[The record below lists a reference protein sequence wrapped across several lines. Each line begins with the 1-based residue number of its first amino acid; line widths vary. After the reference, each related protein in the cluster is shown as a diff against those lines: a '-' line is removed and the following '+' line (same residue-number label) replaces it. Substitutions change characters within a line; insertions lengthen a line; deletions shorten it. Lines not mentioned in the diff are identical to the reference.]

1 MGGLGGWLASV
12 ATTANPGV
20 AEQFREHIDPAWV
33 DEALKATGTATVRHR
48 RLPAPRVVWLIIA
61 MALFR
66 NRPITEVA
74 DKLDLALPGRRGPTA
89 SSSAIAQARA
99 RLGEE
104 PMEWLFGR
112 TAQAWAH
119 DSADRHRWR
128 GLALYGVDGTTLRVP
143 DSEDNRT
150 EFGLASGGHRG
161 NSGFPLV
168 RLVALM
174 VLRSHLLAAVRFGAY
189 AKGEHAYATDL
200 WPGVPDDSLTIVDR
214 GFVAAGV
221 LVPLHRDGTNRHW
234 LTRAKKNLRWRTVE
248 RLGRHDELVEMK
260 VSAQARKQDPTLPKT
275 WIARAIRYHRRGYRP
290 QVLLTSLL
298 DPVAYPAGEIVGL
311 YHERWE
317 LELGYDEIKTE
328 MLEREETLR
337 SRSPSAVRQEIWG
350 VLIAYNL
357 VRLEMEG
364 VADEAHVE
372 PTRISFVVALRLI
385 CDEWSWCAIA
395 APGAIPRHL
404 EDLRASLARFILP
417 PRRSQRSYPRAVKIK
432 MSNYAKKRRP
442 DQTTTKTEVAK

>member
-1 MGGLGGWLASV
+1 
-12 ATTANPGV
+12 
-20 AEQFREHIDPAWV
+20 
-33 DEALKATGTATVRHR
+33 
-48 RLPAPRVVWLIIA
+48 
-61 MALFR
+61 
-66 NRPITEVA
+66 
-74 DKLDLALPGRRGPTA
+74 
-89 SSSAIAQARA
+89 
-99 RLGEE
+99 
-104 PMEWLFGR
+104 MEWLFGR

-298 DPVAYPAGEIVGL
+298 NPVAYPAGEIVGL

>member
-1 MGGLGGWLASV
+1 MRLSESLTSV
-12 ATTANPGV
+12 AASANPGG
-20 AEQFREHIDPAWV
+20 AEEFRQHIDPTWV
-33 DEALKATGTATVRHR
+33 EEALKATGTATIRHR
-48 RLPAPRVVWLIIA
+48 RLPAPRVAWLVIA

-89 SSSAIAQARA
+89 SSIAITQARA

-143 DSEDNRT
+143 DSEENRT
-150 EFGLASGGHRG
+150 EFGVASGGHRG
-161 NSGFPLV
+161 NSGYPLV

-174 VLRSHLLAAVRFGAY
+174 VLRSHLLATVRFGAY

-200 WPGVPDDSLTIVDR
+200 WSGVPDNSLTIVDR
-214 GFVAAGV
+214 GFLAAGV
-221 LVPLHRDGTNRHW
+221 LVPLNRDGANRHW
-234 LTRAKKNLRWRTVE
+234 LTRGKKNLRWRTVE

-260 VSAQARKQDPTLPKT
+260 VSSQARRQDPTLPKT
-275 WIARAIRYHRRGYRP
+275 WIARAIRYHRKGYRP

-298 DPVAYPAGEIVGL
+298 DPVAYPAAELVEL

-337 SRSPSAVRQEIWG
+337 SRSPTAVRQEIWG

-364 VADEAHVE
+364 VANEAHVE

-395 APGAIPRHL
+395 SPGAIPRHL
-404 EDLRASLARFILP
+404 NELRASLQRFILP
-417 PRRSQRSYPRAVKIK
+417 PRRSERSYPRAVKIK

-442 DQTTTKTEVAK
+442 DQMTTDNGVVK

>member
-1 MGGLGGWLASV
+1 MRLSESLTSV
-12 ATTANPGV
+12 AASANPGV
-20 AEQFREHIDPAWV
+20 AEQFRQHIDPAWV
-33 DEALKATGTATVRHR
+33 EEALRATGTATIRHR
-48 RLPAPRVVWLIIA
+48 RLPAPRVAWLVIA

-89 SSSAIAQARA
+89 SSSAITQARV

-104 PMEWLFGR
+104 PLEWLFGR
-112 TAQAWAH
+112 TAQAWAY

-143 DSEDNRT
+143 DSEENRT
-150 EFGLASGGHRG
+150 EFGVASGGHRG
-161 NSGFPLV
+161 NSGYPLV

-174 VLRSHLLAAVRFGAY
+174 VLRSHLLATVRFGAY
-189 AKGEHAYATDL
+189 AKSEHAYATDL
-200 WPGVPDDSLTIVDR
+200 WSGVPDNSLTIVDR
-214 GFVAAGV
+214 GFLAAGV
-221 LVPLHRDGTNRHW
+221 LVPLHRDGANRHW
-234 LTRAKKNLRWRTVE
+234 LTRGKKNLRWRTVE

-260 VSAQARKQDPTLPKT
+260 VSSQARKHDPALPKT
-275 WIARAIRYHRRGYRP
+275 WIARAIRYQRKGYRP

-298 DPVAYPAGEIVGL
+298 DPVAYPASEIVEL

-337 SRSPSAVRQEIWG
+337 SRSPVAIRQEIWG

-395 APGAIPRHL
+395 SPGAIPRHL
-404 EDLRASLARFILP
+404 SELRASLQRFILP
-417 PRRSQRSYPRAVKIK
+417 PRRTERSYPRAVKIK

-442 DQTTTKTEVAK
+442 DQTTTNTGGPK